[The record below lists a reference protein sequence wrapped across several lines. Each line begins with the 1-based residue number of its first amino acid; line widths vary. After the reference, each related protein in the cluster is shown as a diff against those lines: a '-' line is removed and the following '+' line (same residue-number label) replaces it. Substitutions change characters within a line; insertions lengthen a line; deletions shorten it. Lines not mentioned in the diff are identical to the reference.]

1 MKRFCVVSLF
11 CAAVSFC
18 GNQVSAQVAANV
30 HPDVIRVAAFNDT
43 ALHNMVNTN
52 QIYEAGLDQLPQI
65 HFWRRI
71 MTMTPDSGLVSLAS
85 DRTVYACIASAE
97 WDKLGD
103 NGQEKYRDSLRKQ
116 YALGDSVSI
125 YFTKGKNDF
134 YDAQAVIPQI
144 DRAIPIFVQN
154 DVDPFYAQA
163 ILLIECPGK
172 TLKSNVGANG
182 AFQLMKSV
190 AIQMGLKVNKYVD
203 ERKDFDKSAWAAS
216 KLLKTVCIP
225 YTRAMLEKRGIAYN
239 ENDLWFRL
247 LVLHVYHAGAGN
259 VDKALTVIDPCEG
272 GIQVIEQLWQTKA
285 GAFGKS
291 SQSYSQLAVSA
302 LIELDMA
309 LGRTSPAELKAEI
322 VPAEIK
328 EEK

>member
-1 MKRFCVVSLF
+1 MKKSCVVSLI
-11 CAAVSFC
+11 CAAIGLS
-18 GNQVSAQVAANV
+18 GNFLSAQVAANV
-30 HPDVIRVAAFNDT
+30 HPDVIRVTAFNDT

-52 QIYEAGLDQLPQI
+52 QIYEAGLHQLPQI

-85 DRTVYACIASAE
+85 DRTVYACFASAT
-97 WDKLGD
+97 WDKLGED
-103 NGQEKYRDSLRKQ
+103 GQNRYRDSLRKQ
-116 YALGDSVSI
+116 YALSDSVSI
-125 YFTKGKNDF
+125 FFTKGKNDF

-154 DVDPFYAQA
+154 GVDPFYAQA
-163 ILLIECPGK
+163 ILLIESPGK

-203 ERKDFDKSAWAAS
+203 ERKDFEKSAWAAS
-216 KLLKTVCIP
+216 KLLRTVCIP
-225 YTRAMLEKRGIAYN
+225 YTRSMLDKRGIAYN

-259 VDKALTVIDPCEG
+259 VNKALNVLNPCEG
-272 GIQVIEQLWQTKA
+272 DICLIQELWHTKA

-291 SQSYSQLAVSA
+291 SQSYSQLAISA
-302 LIELDMA
+302 LIELDIV
-309 LGRTSPAELKAEI
+309 LGRNPAAITVPAKEPVELKTTH
-322 VPAEIK
+322 
-328 EEK
+328 

>member
-1 MKRFCVVSLF
+1 MKKSCVVSLF
-11 CAAVSFC
+11 CAAIALS
-18 GNQVSAQVAANV
+18 GNNVSAQVAANI
-30 HPDVIRVAAFNDT
+30 HPDVIRVSAFNDT

-52 QIYEAGLDQLPQI
+52 QIYEAGLQKLPQI
-65 HFWRRI
+65 SFWRRI

-85 DRTVYACIASAE
+85 DRTIYACFCAAS

-103 NGQEKYRDSLRKQ
+103 NGQTHYRDSIRHL
-116 YALGDSVSI
+116 YSMPDTTSI
-125 YFTKGKNDF
+125 LFTKGKNDF

-144 DRAIPIFVQN
+144 DRAIPIFIQN
-154 DVDPFYAQA
+154 EVDPFYAQA
-163 ILLIECPGK
+163 ILLIESPGK
-172 TLKSNVGANG
+172 LLKSNVGANG

-190 AIQMGLKVNKYVD
+190 AIQMGLKVNKTVD

-225 YTRAMLEKRGIAYN
+225 YTRNMLAKRGIAYN

-259 VDKALTVIDPCEG
+259 VEKALAAIDPCEG
-272 GIQVIEQLWQTKA
+272 GMDLIQTLWHTKA

-302 LIELDMA
+302 LIELDIV
-309 LGRTSPAELKAEI
+309 LGRNQPEITPEKDPAEFKI
-322 VPAEIK
+322 TH
-328 EEK
+328 